1 MPEFSPFEQ
10 QEMYRILKTALKEDI
25 GSGDI
30 TTKATISQRAITH
43 ATITAK
49 SPCVFAGIQ
58 VAASCFSLLNNNISL
73 SMYYEDGDRI
83 GKGDIVLEIVGPTRA
98 ILQAERTALNLLGR
112 MSGIATV
119 TAQFVEKTSGTNAKI
134 LDTRKTIPG
143 LRFLDKYAVR
153 AGGGC
158 NHRVGLYDMFLI
170 KENHII
176 AAGGISEAVERC
188 KAFLKLHKTL
198 ESTIIIVEV
207 LTPDDA
213 ETACAA
219 GVGRILLDNMKPAA
233 IRAIVTRFQGK
244 VKLEVSGGITLKNVH
259 DYAKTGVDYIS
270 IGMLTHSPPSA
281 DFSLLLE

>member
-10 QEMYRILKTALKEDI
+10 QEMYRILKTALMEDI

-30 TTKATISQRAITH
+30 TTKATISQRATTH

-49 SPCVFAGIQ
+49 SSCVLAGIQ
-58 VAASCFSLLNNNISL
+58 VAASCFPLLNNNISI
-73 SMYYEDGDRI
+73 SMSYEDGDHI

-119 TAQFVEKTSGTNAKI
+119 TAQFVEKTSGTNAKV
-134 LDTRKTIPG
+134 LDTRKTMPG
-143 LRFLDKYAVR
+143 LRLLDKYAVR
-153 AGGGC
+153 AGGGY

-170 KENHII
+170 KENHIT
-176 AAGGISEAVERC
+176 AAGGIPEAVERC
-188 KAFLKLHKTL
+188 KAFQKLHKTL
-198 ESTIIIVEV
+198 ESTTIIVEAS
-207 LTPDDA
+207 TPEEA

-219 GVGRILLDNMKPAA
+219 GAGRILLDNMKPAA
-233 IRAIVTRFQGK
+233 IRAIVTKLQGK
-244 VKLEVSGGITLKNVH
+244 VKLEVSGGITLKNVCE
-259 DYAKTGVDYIS
+259 YAETGVDYIS

-281 DFSLLLE
+281 DFSLLLQ